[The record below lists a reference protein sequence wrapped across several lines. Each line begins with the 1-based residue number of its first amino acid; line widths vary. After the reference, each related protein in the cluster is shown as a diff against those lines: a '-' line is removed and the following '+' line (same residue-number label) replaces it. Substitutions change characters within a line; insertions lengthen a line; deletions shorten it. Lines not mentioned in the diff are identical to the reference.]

1 MPVDFAKIGE
11 AYGCKSYVIRT
22 MEDLKKAMNGARRI
36 KDRPVVFDIRVM
48 PKSMT
53 EGYGSWW
60 RCGDTQASENPKNL
74 AAYKDHLEHVKDAR
88 KY

>member
-1 MPVDFAKIGE
+1 DFAKIGE

-60 RCGDTQASENPKNL
+60 RCGDTQASENPRNL
-74 AAYKDHLEHVKDAR
+74 AAYDDHLEHLKDAR

>member
-1 MPVDFAKIGE
+1 MDFAKIAEG
-11 AYGCKSYVIRT
+11 YGCRAFTVRS
-22 MEDLKKAMNGARRI
+22 MEDLEKALREAKAIQNV
-36 KDRPVVFDIRVM
+36 PVVFDIRVM

-60 RCGDTQASENPKNL
+60 RCGDVQVSENPRNM
-74 AAYKDHLEHVKDAR
+74 AAYQDHLDHVKDAR